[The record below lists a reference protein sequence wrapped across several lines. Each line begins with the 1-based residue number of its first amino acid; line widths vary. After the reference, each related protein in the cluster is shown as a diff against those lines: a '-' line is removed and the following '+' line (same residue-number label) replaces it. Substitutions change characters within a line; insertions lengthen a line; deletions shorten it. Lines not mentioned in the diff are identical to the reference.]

1 MRQILF
7 FTIFFFSLLHSDAQQ
22 CDDCSAISVMTYN
35 IRNSNAKDSINSW
48 EFRKENLA
56 AQVLYHHPD
65 IIGMQEALPDQLH
78 YLHSQ
83 LKQYNWY
90 GVGRNKEKSN
100 EYSPVFYRKD
110 KFDILDSAT
119 FWLSETPK
127 IPSSKGWDAA
137 LPRICSWV
145 KLKDKR
151 TKQIFFF
158 FNTHLDHVGK
168 LARKNG
174 VELILKEIAKLS
186 KNSPVIFTGDFN
198 FNATT
203 ENYKR
208 ITLQLKDAQFISN
221 TTHYGPLGTS
231 SGFWVN
237 KPVKGKIDFI
247 FVSRDIKVLQHAVLT
262 DQMEGRYFSDHLP
275 VITKIIMD

>member
-1 MRQILF
+1 
-7 FTIFFFSLLHSDAQQ
+7 
-22 CDDCSAISVMTYN
+22 MTYN
-35 IRNSNAKDSINSW
+35 IRNSNAKDSINAW

-56 AQVLYHHPD
+56 ALVLYHHPD
-65 IIGMQEALPDQLH
+65 IIGMQEVLPDQLN

-83 LKQYNWY
+83 MREYNWY
-90 GVGRNKEKSN
+90 GMGRNKEKSN

-119 FWLSETPK
+119 FWLSETPQ
-127 IPSSKGWDAA
+127 IPSSIGWDAA

-145 KLKDKR
+145 KLKDKQ
-151 TKQIFFF
+151 TKKVFFF

-168 LARKNG
+168 IARRNG
-174 VELILKEIAKLS
+174 VDLILKEKVKLS

-203 ENYKR
+203 ENYQR
-208 ITLQLKDAQFISN
+208 ITAQLNDAQFISV
-221 TTHYGPLGTS
+221 TSHYGSLGTS

-237 KPVKGKIDFI
+237 KPIKGKIDFI
-247 FVSRDIKVLQHAVLT
+247 FVTRDIKVLQHAVLT

-275 VITKIIMD
+275 VIAKILID